1 MTVAAWEWGTYLG
14 ADALEKGVNVCVSS
28 WQRAAPN
35 TMPALAKAGGNYL
48 SSTLVSL
55 EARDNGFDEGIAL
68 ASDGT
73 VSEGAGEN
81 IFVVRD
87 GAIFTPPSSASILT
101 GITRNS
107 VMVMAKDMGLEIVEQ
122 TIPREML
129 YIADEIFLTGT
140 AAEITPVRSVDRI
153 NVGDGQRGAIT
164 KRLQDAFFGL
174 FEGTTDDQWG
184 WLDPLDD
191 AAVQVGKSA

>member
-1 MTVAAWEWGTYLG
+1 
-14 ADALEKGVNVCVSS
+14 
-28 WQRAAPN
+28 
-35 TMPALAKAGGNYL
+35 MPALAKAGGNYL

-68 ASDGT
+68 AADGT

-87 GAIFTPPSSASILT
+87 GAIFTPPSGASILT

-107 VMVMAKDMGLEIVEQ
+107 VMVMAKDMGLEIIEQ

-153 NVGDGQRGAIT
+153 TIGDGQRGAIT

-191 AAVQVGKSA
+191 VAVQVEKSA